1 MPSFNMI
8 PLSLLKIELS
18 PKINFVVAIPCE
30 SNSKMHSG
38 LDIQDLIKHIYGLL
52 RCTAA
57 QTFAHAYR
65 D

>member
-1 MPSFNMI
+1 MI
-8 PLSLLKIELS
+8 PLSL
-18 PKINFVVAIPCE
+18 PKINFVVAIACE

-57 QTFAHAYR
+57 QTFAQAYR